1 MRIGFFGGSFDPPHL
16 GHLAVARAAAQAFAL
31 DRILF
36 APTANQ
42 PLKRDGA
49 AAPYSDRFAMVS
61 LLCEAQP
68 AEDVHHFEPS
78 ALDAPLPGLA
88 PNYTVDTLTR
98 LRDALSP
105 ADVLFA
111 IIGLDAFLGLPTWRS
126 PHTLFTL
133 ADWIVVSRPDLSLRQ
148 LNTHSLSSA
157 QLQRVHLLD
166 GIHEPASATTIRTL
180 LLTGADCTGLLPAA
194 ILNYIRAHHLY
205 GT

>member
-1 MRIGFFGGSFDPPHL
+1 MLQLQLLTKRN
-16 GHLAVARAAAQAFAL
+16 
-31 DRILF
+31 
-36 APTANQ
+36 AP
-42 PLKRDGA
+42 
-49 AAPYSDRFAMVS
+49 AP
-61 LLCEAQP
+61 
-68 AEDVHHFEPS
+68 
-78 ALDAPLPGLA
+78 
-88 PNYTVDTLTR
+88 LTR

-111 IIGLDAFLGLPTWRS
+111 IIGVDAFLGLPTWRS

-133 ADWIVVSRPDLSLRQ
+133 ADWIVVSRPDPSLPQ
-148 LNTHSLSSA
+148 LNALSLSSA

-166 GIHEPASATTIRTL
+166 GIHEPASATTIRNL